1 MDSKIKLMFAK
12 DPTLAKEFADKTKK
26 VKITITNYGYY
37 HHGRLH

>member
-26 VKITITNYGYY
+26 VKIKGKKYC
-37 HHGRLH
+37 